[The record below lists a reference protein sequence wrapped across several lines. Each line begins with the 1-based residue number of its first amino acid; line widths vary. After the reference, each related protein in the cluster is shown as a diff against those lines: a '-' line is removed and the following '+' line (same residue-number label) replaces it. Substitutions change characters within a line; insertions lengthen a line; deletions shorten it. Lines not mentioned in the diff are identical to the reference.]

1 MVELNRT
8 ICHGGNMS
16 KTNFTQEQK
25 QALESNVYTRLVG
38 EHNIRFTDAF
48 WQEFS
53 RRYLAGEDRYEICR
67 SMGYDPDVLGGKR
80 LEYICRT
87 VRDSQGIPPAKRK
100 RPANTKY
107 SEMPQ
112 EEAIK
117 AMETELT
124 YLRQE
129 VEFLKKISQLA
140 KENKQSK

>member
-1 MVELNRT
+1 MTKL
-8 ICHGGNMS
+8 S
-16 KTNFTQEQK
+16 FTQEQK
-25 QALESNVYTRLVG
+25 LELESNKYTKRVSN
-38 EHNIRFTDAF
+38 HYIRFTDAF

-53 RRYLAGEDRYEICR
+53 RRYLAGEDRYEIC
-67 SMGYDPDVLGGKR
+67 SFMGYDPNVLGSKR

-87 VRDSQGIPPAKRK
+87 IRESQGIPPERRK
-100 RPANTKY
+100 RPTANTKY

-112 EEAIK
+112 EDAIK

-140 KENKQSK
+140 KANKQQK